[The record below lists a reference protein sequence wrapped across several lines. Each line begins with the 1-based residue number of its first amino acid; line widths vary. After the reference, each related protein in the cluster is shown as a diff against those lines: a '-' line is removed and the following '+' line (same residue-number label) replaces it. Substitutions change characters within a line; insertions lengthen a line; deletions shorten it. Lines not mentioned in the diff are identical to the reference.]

1 MQTICRVLLVCVNMI
16 TEITLH
22 PLSTFTASRQ
32 VLVKFTLQI
41 NQLCNRM
48 CFLLEICTNGVFFFP
63 ISDGSIYWKTMTE
76 DVTLFVTFHGPY
88 FMWFRGSVAEWL
100 PTPRTIHHT
109 CLPIH
114 RPPSLSNSQKLC
126 ARLAIS
132 TAEIWDACNYRAIYS
147 NQLDPNLYFPAAPA
161 GLLASSL
168 TSQEDV
174 ARVFAF

>member
-22 PLSTFTASRQ
+22 PLSTFTAFHQ
-32 VLVKFTLQI
+32 VLFKFTLQNKSTI
-41 NQLCNRM
+41 QSDVFLIRNMHKR
-48 CFLLEICTNGVFFFP
+48 CFFS

-100 PTPRTIHHT
+100 PTPHTIHHT